1 MSKIPEEQIGEI
13 PLELKADLDTELVE
27 EFISDARE
35 QLEHIEQGAL
45 ALEKNGHDAEGI
57 NTLFRAFHTFKGN
70 AGFLELT
77 AVSSLAHMLESL
89 LEGARENRLQI
100 NSVIVEI
107 ILKSRDTLQHF
118 VDEIQAQITGKKPR
132 AVVNI
137 PTAALKATVK
147 FMIEGG
153 ATMVA
158 NVAQMKATSAKI
170 AASRQVAVAP
180 PADAPVTSA
189 PVPAAPETP
198 AIPAPAHAAEA
209 EPASEAK
216 PIEAE
221 PGDDEAPAPKRGS
234 STYVSGT
241 ALHAVKVNTHKL
253 DGLVDLTGE
262 LLIAQS
268 LIVQSVSSPNVS
280 RHIIARNL
288 DQLTRISKELQRT
301 AMSMRMVPIRATLH
315 KMQRLA
321 RDLAAKQDKKVQLVL
336 EGEDTE
342 VDRTVVEKLS
352 DPLAHMIRNA
362 VDHGIEEPDARVDK
376 GKPSSGTIS
385 IRAYHKSGNIVIEV
399 GDDGQGLNNERIKE
413 KAVSLGFLHPGSSI
427 SEKDLLAMILRP
439 GFSTAAKVTNISGRG
454 VGMDVVYKNVT
465 NLRGKI
471 EIKSKPGQG
480 TTFTLLL
487 PLTLAIIDGLIIGV
501 GGQRYVLPTHSVG
514 ESFHP
519 KSCRITTLPGG
530 HEVVEMRKEMLPLL
544 RLRDHFQIKDLP
556 PPKNDGILIVIESD
570 GKRRCLLADELIGK
584 QEIVIKNLGEV
595 FRTDP
600 MVSGGAI
607 LGNGCVGLI
616 LDPGALVNLELSV
629 NELQLAT

>member
-1 MSKIPEEQIGEI
+1 MSTNFEEQIGEI
-13 PLELKADLDTELVE
+13 PLELKADLDNELVE

-45 ALEKNGHDAEGI
+45 TLEKNGHDAEGI
-57 NTLFRAFHTFKGN
+57 HTLFRAFHTFKGN
-70 AGFLELT
+70 AGFLEFT

-100 NSVIVEI
+100 NSVIIEI
-107 ILKSRDTLQHF
+107 ILKSRDTLQRF
-118 VDEIQAQITGKKPR
+118 VDEIQAQVTGKKPR
-132 AVVNI
+132 AVVHI

-153 ATMVA
+153 ASLVA
-158 NVAQMKATSAKI
+158 NVAQMKATSARI
-170 AASRQVAVAP
+170 AAARQVAGEPSAE
-180 PADAPVTSA
+180 SA
-189 PVPAAPETP
+189 PIPVAPETP
-198 AIPAPAHAAEA
+198 AIPAPV
-209 EPASEAK
+209 PASEAK
-216 PIEAE
+216 PIAAE
-221 PGDDEAPAPKRGS
+221 SEDEDAPASKRAPS
-234 STYVSGT
+234 NYVSGT
-241 ALHAVKVNTHKL
+241 ALHAVKVNTNKL

-321 RDLAAKQDKKVQLVL
+321 RDLAAKQDKKVQLVI

-376 GKPSSGTIS
+376 GKPSHGTIS
-385 IRAYHKSGNIVIEV
+385 IRAYHKSGNIIIEV
-399 GDDGQGLNNERIKE
+399 GDDGQGLNHERIKE
-413 KAVSLGFLHPGSSI
+413 KAIALGFLQRGASI

-439 GFSTAAKVTNISGRG
+439 GFSTAAKVTTVSGRG

-471 EIKSKPGQG
+471 EIKSTPGQG
-480 TTFTLLL
+480 TTFTLRL

-519 KSCRITTLPGG
+519 KSCRITELPGG
-530 HEVVEMRKEMLPLL
+530 HEVVEIRKEMLPLL

-556 PPKNDGILIVIESD
+556 AAKNDGIFIVIESD

-607 LGNGCVGLI
+607 LGNGNVGLI
-616 LDPGALVNLELSV
+616 LDPGALVNLEPHV